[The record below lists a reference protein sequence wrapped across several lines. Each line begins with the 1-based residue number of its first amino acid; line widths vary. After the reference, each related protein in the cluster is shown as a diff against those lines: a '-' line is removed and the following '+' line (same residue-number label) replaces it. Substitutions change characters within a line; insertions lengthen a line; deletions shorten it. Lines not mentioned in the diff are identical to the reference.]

1 MKKTALL
8 YALLILLMIP
18 SIALTTYAHQGR
30 TDSSGGH
37 TDHST
42 GEYHYHHGYPAHD
55 HYDMDGDGDI
65 DCPYDLDDQTNHS
78 SGGRTEIIPDRG
90 AAIKP
95 DTKVGDPKQN
105 KLSFADIILKIFEY
119 LSLAVVTWLSSS
131 YFLSYIFML
140 IFGEDRGCSMSMIIG
155 AVISIIVTILIIIK

>member
-8 YALLILLMIP
+8 YALLIFLMIP

-55 HYDMDGDGDI
+55 HYDIDGDGDI
-65 DCPYDLDDQTNHS
+65 DCPYDFDDQTAGS
-78 SGGRTEIIPDRG
+78 SETTEPGKGSLETVFIGII
-90 AAIKP
+90 
-95 DTKVGDPKQN
+95 
-105 KLSFADIILKIFEY
+105 
-119 LSLAVVTWLSSS
+119 AVAVYVFIMFVLP
-131 YFLSYIFML
+131 FL
-140 IFGEDRGCSMSMIIG
+140 
-155 AVISIIVTILIIIK
+155 IS